1 MNILIANAS
10 KFGSYKNAVKYAS
23 QDNAQGYGRRV
34 FNGENNQFWVFS
46 GADVRRAL
54 KAGYELT
61 IV

>member
-34 FNGENNQFWVFS
+34 FNGENNQF
-46 GADVRRAL
+46 
-54 KAGYELT
+54 
-61 IV
+61 